1 MLFVVALAIVPVV
14 QASPRPDGGPT
25 YEPALA
31 SNPRVSANSDAI
43 SKTPM
48 ITIHSTDNVKRGQ
61 TGTFVLTMKPGR
73 FLGGMYVKFSVSGT
87 ADQGADYVVPVS
99 PAYIGRSG
107 YAVIQVK
114 TLPDVRE
121 SPTFEA
127 LSVVITLV
135 DGEGYRVGG
144 DSSATMWIKP

>member
-1 MLFVVALAIVPVV
+1 MKNRNIQLTAMLFAAALAMVPVV
-14 QASPRPDGGPT
+14 QAAQTLEGGPSASS
-25 YEPALA
+25 EPL
-31 SNPRVSANSDAI
+31 
-43 SKTPM
+43 
-48 ITIHSTDNVKRGQ
+48 ITIHSTDNVRRGQ
-61 TGTFVLTMKPGR
+61 TGTFVLKMKPGR
-73 FLGGMYVKFSVSGT
+73 FLGRMYVKFSVGGT

-107 YAVIQVK
+107 YGVIQIK

-135 DGEGYRVGG
+135 DGAGYSVGG
-144 DSSATMWIKP
+144 ASSATMWIKP

>member
-1 MLFVVALAIVPVV
+1 MKNRNIQLTAMLFVVALAIVPIV
-14 QASPRPDGGPT
+14 QAAQQPGGGPSAT
-25 YEPALA
+25 FEPL
-31 SNPRVSANSDAI
+31 
-43 SKTPM
+43 

-61 TGTFVLTMKPGR
+61 TGAFVLNMKPGR

-121 SPTFEA
+121 SPTHEA
-127 LSVVITLV
+127 LSVVITLE
-135 DGEGYRVGG
+135 DGAGYTVGQA
-144 DSSATMWIKP
+144 SSATMWIKP